1 MKTEPHEIHETDAA
15 LRVAIVC
22 ALITVLLL
30 STLIV
35 AGSV

>member
-1 MKTEPHEIHETDAA
+1 LKTREHAEDAA

-22 ALITVLLL
+22 ALITVALL

-35 AGSV
+35 AGAL